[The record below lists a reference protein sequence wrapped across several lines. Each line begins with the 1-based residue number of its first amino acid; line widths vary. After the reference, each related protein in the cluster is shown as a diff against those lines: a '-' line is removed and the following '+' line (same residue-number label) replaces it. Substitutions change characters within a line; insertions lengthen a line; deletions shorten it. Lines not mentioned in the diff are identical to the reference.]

1 MPASPSDAL
10 CDKPLTPRQQRFV
23 QEILVDGV
31 VAAAAR
37 RAGYSGKSSLYSCN
51 QLMKNPRV
59 MAAVEAERARRAAP
73 WTRETATRA
82 LRQIAEANVLDYA
95 RPGPDGTL
103 ELDLWRLE
111 RDQAGPVKA
120 LSVVEKTDPVSGVV
134 TRTVGFTLADRASA
148 LMKLASVLES
158 EEDGRAERR
167 GWVQGAEAVAALTP
181 AQLGRFQ
188 ALWAKRRRR
197 GKGAA
202 IDVTL
207 RDFLG
212 EETLHQR
219 RELAAAE
226 AAVSAREKA
235 MERAEYVLQESWGD
249 LEFHRQRV
257 DVQRDAL
264 DERSQA
270 LARAEAELKA
280 RGG

>member
-10 CDKPLTPRQQRFV
+10 CGKPLTPRQQRFV

-257 DVQRDAL
+257 DDQKDAL
-264 DERSQA
+264 HERSQA

>member
-10 CDKPLTPRQQRFV
+10 CGKPLTPRQQRFV

-59 MAAVEAERARRAAP
+59 MAAIEAERARRAAP

-120 LSVVEKTDPVSGVV
+120 LSVVEKTDPVSGAV

-207 RDFLG
+207 RDFLD
-212 EETLHQR
+212 EEALHQR

-226 AAVSAREKA
+226 VALSAREKA

-257 DVQRDAL
+257 DDQKDAL

-270 LARAEAELKA
+270 LARAEAALKA